1 MKLKHTYIK
10 RLATTFVVAILFL
23 GCGDSYERVGQEALK
38 KNYPQGVATNFTLTY
53 TEAKKEMTTLDSSAS
68 RVIAVLKSPLNE
80 DYDNQRFKYKVF
92 PKGLQVDFFDENDQK
107 SVIQA
112 DYGII
117 YSQTNVIDLRG
128 NVVIEGHDGKKL
140 ETSQLYWDRKN
151 KWIFT
156 EAEFTYTNPEEGT
169 VMDGQ
174 GMDFNRELTFLSA
187 QKTFGLMTIKEEE

>member
-1 MKLKHTYIK
+1 M
-10 RLATTFVVAILFL
+10 AILFI
-23 GCGDSYERVGQEALK
+23 GCGDRYERVGQEALK

-53 TEAKKEMTTLDSSAS
+53 TEAQKEMTTLDSSTS
-68 RVIAVLKSPLNE
+68 RVIAILKSPLNQ

-92 PKGLQVDFFDENDQK
+92 PEGLQVDFFDDKNQK
-107 SVIQA
+107 TVIKA

-117 YSQTNVIDLRG
+117 YSQTNLMDLKG
-128 NVVIEGHDGKKL
+128 NVVIESQDGKKL
-140 ETSQLYWDRKN
+140 ETPQLYWDRKN

-156 EAEFTYTNPEEGT
+156 DDEFTYNNPEDGT

-187 QKTFGLMTIKEEE
+187 QKTFGIMTIKEEE